1 MENLNVKVEHI
12 HHSSFTVETE
22 NYFLIFDYYRGN
34 INLKDKRT
42 FILVSHGHSDH
53 YSQEIFKWNDKVKDI
68 DYILSS
74 DINPP
79 YRAENIHIINPYES
93 LSIDGI
99 NIKTFG
105 STDKGVSFLIN
116 VDGINI
122 FHAGD
127 LNWWHWEDNT
137 EEENLHEERIFKE
150 EIHKIIGEKID
161 IAFFPVDPRL
171 GKAFY
176 LGGEYFISKLKPKY
190 FIPMHFGDKFS
201 ITSDFINKVRDTTT
215 EIVEIKEN
223 NQKFQLQ

>member
-1 MENLNVKVEHI
+1 MKNVKI
-12 HHSSFTVETE
+12 QYLFNSGFSVETE
-22 NYFLIFDYYRGN
+22 NHQLIFDCYKFFPK
-34 INLKDKRT
+34 LSHKDT
-42 FILVSHGHSDH
+42 TVFVSHSHPDH
-53 YSQEIFKWNDKVKDI
+53 YNPGILEWKNNKKNIS
-68 DYILSS
+68 YILSN
-74 DINPP
+74 DIKVKEPDDRIYFVGP
-79 YRAENIHIINPYES
+79 DEEMTFGDMS
-93 LSIDGI
+93 
-99 NIKTFG
+99 IKTLG
-105 STDKGVSFLIN
+105 STDLGVSFLVG
-116 VDGINI
+116 VDNMTL